1 MKHIFSNIQA
11 GFQRFAAGRYGYDE
25 PAKTGM
31 LTAMALVLCG
41 YIPGLEFLSPLG
53 LALWFWLFFRAMS
66 RNTEKRLAERNAYLS
81 RVGRIK
87 GWFRLKKTA
96 WKERKTHRCFRCS
109 QCGTILRVPKGK
121 GTVKISCPNCR
132 SEFTQK
138 T

>member
-1 MKHIFSNIQA
+1 MKNILSNFQT
-11 GFQRFAAGRYGYDE
+11 GLQRFAAGRYGYDE
-25 PAKTGM
+25 PARTGSI
-31 LTAMALVLCG
+31 LALALVLCG
-41 YIPGLEFLSPLG
+41 YIPHLEFLSPLG
-53 LALWFWLFFRAMS
+53 LALWFWQLFRCMS
-66 RNTEKRLAERNAYLS
+66 RNIEKRQAERAAYLS

-87 GWFRLKKTA
+87 GWFRLKRTA
-96 WKERKTHRCFRCS
+96 WRERKTHRCFRCS